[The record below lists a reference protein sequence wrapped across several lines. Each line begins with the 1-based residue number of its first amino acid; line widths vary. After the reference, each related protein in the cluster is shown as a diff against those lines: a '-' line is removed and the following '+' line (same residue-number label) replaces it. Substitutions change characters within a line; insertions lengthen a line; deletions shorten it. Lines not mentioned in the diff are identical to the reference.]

1 MIESADDEPHLHC
14 LTSSYVFI
22 FPACKLTR
30 DSWLVTCIGMQNE
43 EKSTQFT
50 IESCHVCSLLAFS
63 IRIPS
68 HTPNSGHLLLES
80 NMAARY
86 NSFACTKNR
95 VPRLQIFTN
104 REIKMIFQWNWE
116 QDKFSEQKSDVRLG
130 PSSLP
135 IFLPAIMFLS
145 SWWIILAHQ
154 VDGNVRVKQT
164 QEFKWF
170 CSGNRCSIKIV
181 LSI

>member
-1 MIESADDEPHLHC
+1 MIYNFEQSADDEPHLHC

-50 IESCHVCSLLAFS
+50 MESCHVCSLLAFS

-95 VPRLQIFTN
+95 VSRLQIFTN
-104 REIKMIFQWNWE
+104 REIK
-116 QDKFSEQKSDVRLG
+116 V
-130 PSSLP
+130 
-135 IFLPAIMFLS
+135 
-145 SWWIILAHQ
+145 IILYL
-154 VDGNVRVKQT
+154 R
-164 QEFKWF
+164 
-170 CSGNRCSIKIV
+170 NRRLWRSSTENLRIRTPISFRLCRPP
-181 LSI
+181 

>member
-1 MIESADDEPHLHC
+1 MIYNFEQSADDEPHLHC

-50 IESCHVCSLLAFS
+50 MESCHVCSLLAFS

-86 NSFACTKNR
+86 NSFAYTKNR
-95 VPRLQIFTN
+95 VSRLQGFTN
-104 REIKMIFQWNWE
+104 REIK
-116 QDKFSEQKSDVRLG
+116 V
-130 PSSLP
+130 
-135 IFLPAIMFLS
+135 
-145 SWWIILAHQ
+145 IILYL
-154 VDGNVRVKQT
+154 R
-164 QEFKWF
+164 
-170 CSGNRCSIKIV
+170 NRRLWRSSTENLRIRTPISFR
-181 LSI
+181 LRRPP

>member
-1 MIESADDEPHLHC
+1 MYGSMIESADDEPHLHC

-68 HTPNSGHLLLES
+68 HTPKSGHLLLES

-86 NSFACTKNR
+86 NSFAYTKNR
-95 VPRLQIFTN
+95 VSRLQGFTN
-104 REIKMIFQWNWE
+104 REIK
-116 QDKFSEQKSDVRLG
+116 V
-130 PSSLP
+130 
-135 IFLPAIMFLS
+135 
-145 SWWIILAHQ
+145 IILYL
-154 VDGNVRVKQT
+154 R
-164 QEFKWF
+164 
-170 CSGNRCSIKIV
+170 NRRLWRSSTENLCIRTPISFR
-181 LSI
+181 LCRPP